1 MRVLRAKA
9 ARKALHFYKVTHGI
23 RDPYTLLVD
32 GTFVHHALVGVKT
45 NLASRVEKVLG
56 RDVRYAVPGPVLD
69 DLRNRGEAGAAALEF
84 CRRRCRVI
92 ATPRA
97 CDTVAKAAL
106 HLVGEANSQKFVVA
120 THDRVLQSA
129 LRRVPGAPLLYFS
142 GTVLNVDEPSRA
154 SRSAAARHE
163 RVQGRLTEDEFRV
176 ARAIRAQDRV
186 SSNVVAPPPAERSKT
201 RARAEPA
208 LVPQAPEGAEPP
220 FRGRRRQE
228 AAQAPAE
235 TEGVGC
241 FGVTVLL

>member
-92 ATPRA
+92 ATRG
-97 CDTVAKAAL
+97 D
-106 HLVGEANSQKFVVA
+106 
-120 THDRVLQSA
+120 
-129 LRRVPGAPLLYFS
+129 
-142 GTVLNVDEPSRA
+142 
-154 SRSAAARHE
+154 
-163 RVQGRLTEDEFRV
+163 
-176 ARAIRAQDRV
+176 
-186 SSNVVAPPPAERSKT
+186 
-201 RARAEPA
+201 RARCRRE
-208 LVPQAPEGAEPP
+208 EHG
-220 FRGRRRQE
+220 RGCSLD
-228 AAQAPAE
+228 AVAQAREQSP
-235 TEGVGC
+235 GVDAQP
-241 FGVTVLL
+241 

>member
-69 DLRNRGEAGAAALEF
+69 ELRSMGEAGAAALEF

-97 CDTVAKAAL
+97 CDTAAKAVL
-106 HLVGEANSQKFVVA
+106 HLVGEANGQKFVVA
-120 THDRVLQSA
+120 THDRALQSA

-163 RVQGRLTEDEFRV
+163 RVQGRLTDDEFRV

-186 SSNVVAPPPAERSKT
+186 STNVVAPPPADRSKK
-201 RARAEPA
+201 RARAPNP
-208 LVPQAPEGAEPP
+208 LSCRKPQKARNPHSEAGGDKK
-220 FRGRRRQE
+220 RRKRRRKAKE
-228 AAQAPAE
+228 
-235 TEGVGC
+235 
-241 FGVTVLL
+241 

>member
-69 DLRNRGEAGAAALEF
+69 ELRNQGEAGAAALEF

-97 CDTVAKAAL
+97 CDTAAKAVL
-106 HLVGEANSQKFVVA
+106 HLVGEANGQKFVVA
-120 THDRVLQSA
+120 THDRGLQAA

-176 ARAIRAQDRV
+176 ARAIRAQDPV
-186 SSNVVAPPPAERSKT
+186 SSNYEAPPPADRSKKG
-201 RARAEPA
+201 ARAPN
-208 LVPQAPEGAEPP
+208 PP
-220 FRGRRRQE
+220 
-228 AAQAPAE
+228 
-235 TEGVGC
+235 
-241 FGVTVLL
+241 

>member
-92 ATPRA
+92 ADTWDQEAFDADAAHRHRRA
-97 CDTVAKAAL
+97 DGKLVGTEVSRDENTGLCPCTAAAVVEQDTAAGISRADLYKRRQLECSDRWYRTCENRAHDYQYRSPHRHVDHSLPPTCTVAWLMIRNAESMPA
-106 HLVGEANSQKFVVA
+106 
-120 THDRVLQSA
+120 
-129 LRRVPGAPLLYFS
+129 
-142 GTVLNVDEPSRA
+142 
-154 SRSAAARHE
+154 RS
-163 RVQGRLTEDEFRV
+163 
-176 ARAIRAQDRV
+176 
-186 SSNVVAPPPAERSKT
+186 S
-201 RARAEPA
+201 
-208 LVPQAPEGAEPP
+208 
-220 FRGRRRQE
+220 
-228 AAQAPAE
+228 
-235 TEGVGC
+235 
-241 FGVTVLL
+241 

>member
-69 DLRNRGEAGAAALEF
+69 ELRSMGEAGAAALEF

-97 CDTVAKAAL
+97 CDTAAKA
-106 HLVGEANSQKFVVA
+106 
-120 THDRVLQSA
+120 VLQ
-129 LRRVPGAPLLYFS
+129 
-142 GTVLNVDEPSRA
+142 
-154 SRSAAARHE
+154 RHGIE
-163 RVQGRLTEDEFRV
+163 ININHLAESYAQFRIFFF
-176 ARAIRAQDRV
+176 AIRPQLCYTACKLLLACGMSKAVCRQVGIV
-186 SSNVVAPPPAERSKT
+186 S
-201 RARAEPA
+201 
-208 LVPQAPEGAEPP
+208 
-220 FRGRRRQE
+220 RR
-228 AAQAPAE
+228 
-235 TEGVGC
+235 
-241 FGVTVLL
+241 

>member
-97 CDTVAKAAL
+97 CDTVAKAVL
-106 HLVGEANSQKFVVA
+106 HLVGEANGQKFVVA

-142 GTVLNVDEPSRA
+142 GTVLNVDEPSREA
-154 SRSAAARHE
+154 RSAA
-163 RVQGRLTEDEFRV
+163 GSC
-176 ARAIRAQDRV
+176 RATTYPRIRPWRWPPSAAYAHVR
-186 SSNVVAPPPAERSKT
+186 SSHGQPCSWAYCRQVRWPCAAPRT
-201 RARAEPA
+201 RASE
-208 LVPQAPEGAEPP
+208 
-220 FRGRRRQE
+220 
-228 AAQAPAE
+228 
-235 TEGVGC
+235 
-241 FGVTVLL
+241 